1 MKGDFARVTFDP
13 RRHYSQVFRQQ
24 GRVSLEAD
32 WNEQGAIQLHLLR
45 TLAMDLV
52 GTCWAAG
59 EGFSITVPA
68 DQPSLASWQLSPG
81 HFYVDGI
88 LCESEAACSLAAQP
102 YAPTPE
108 GDFSNVPG
116 VGNQGDGVALYLDVW
131 ERHLSWVEAP
141 GLNDIALGGVDT
153 ATRAQVVW
161 QLRWIDQPA
170 AAARLDNVLAAL
182 NRRKASGD
190 ATAQSAID
198 EVTQLRAAL
207 SDEGGSDGD
216 QPQSDMCA
224 LGQRILQAPA
234 TYARPR
240 LRASLQP
247 GQVDADPCV
256 IAADAGYRGVENQL
270 YRVEIHAAGLGA
282 VTDPATG
289 NMGAAATFK
298 WSRENGSVIF
308 PITRVASGT
317 ESGTLQITLASLG
330 RDARLGLVVG
340 DWIELLDDDITL
352 AQRAWPLLQV
362 AAIDAQAGSVSL
374 SVPKSGAKP
383 SLPDP
388 DRHALLRRWDQR
400 APDRTGNLQNRD
412 AWSPEGVLP
421 LTEGAWID
429 LEDGV
434 QIRFEP
440 GGLYANGDYWT
451 IPARVAGNGV
461 LDWPLETGADSKP
474 VAAAVAAGGMHHQAM
489 LGLTN
494 SDGFHE
500 CCCRFPSLCALMRDG
515 QPGAT
520 KKIAQPVLVVST
532 AKAKA
537 KARPK
542 LKPKPE

>member
-52 GTCWAAG
+52 GACWAAG
-59 EGFSITVPA
+59 DGFKITVPA
-68 DQPSLASWQLSPG
+68 EQSSLAGWQLSPG
-81 HFYVDGI
+81 RFYVDGI
-88 LCESEAACSLAAQP
+88 LCENEAACSLAAQP
-102 YAPTPE
+102 YAPTPD

-131 ERHLSWVEAP
+131 ERHLSWIEAP

-161 QLRWIDQPA
+161 QVRWIDPPA
-170 AAARLDNVLAAL
+170 ATARLDAVLTAL

-190 ATAQSAID
+190 ATAQSGID
-198 EVTQLRAAL
+198 EVTRLQAAL
-207 SDEGGSDGD
+207 ASAGGANDG
-216 QPQSDMCA
+216 QPQGDTCVLA
-224 LGQRILQAPA
+224 RQVLQAPA

-247 GQVDADPCV
+247 GQADADPCV
-256 IAADAGYRGVENQL
+256 IAADARYRGVENQL

-282 VTDPATG
+282 MLDPTTG
-289 NMGAAATFK
+289 NTGTAATFK

-308 PITRVASGT
+308 PITGVASGT
-317 ESGTLQITLASLG
+317 ESGTLQVTLANLG
-330 RDARLGLVVG
+330 RDTRLGLAVG
-340 DWIELLDDDITL
+340 DWVELLDDDITL
-352 AQRAWPLLQV
+352 AQRAWPLCQV
-362 AAIDAQAGSVSL
+362 AAIDTQAGSVSL

-388 DRHALLRRWDQR
+388 GRHALLRRWDQHEPAR
-400 APDRTGNLQNRD
+400 AGNLQNRD
-412 AWSPEGVLP
+412 AWSPDGVLP
-421 LTEGAWID
+421 LTEGAWIE

-461 LDWPLETGADSKP
+461 LDWPLETGADGKP
-474 VAAAVAAGGMHHQAM
+474 AAAAVAAGGQHHQAV

-494 SDGFHE
+494 SDGYNE
-500 CCCRFPSLCALMRDG
+500 CCCRFPSLCALMHDG
-515 QPGAT
+515 QSGAT
-520 KKIAQPVLVVST
+520 KKIGGPVLAAPT

-537 KARPK
+537 KASP
-542 LKPKPE
+542 KPKHT